1 MALIFPSLEN
11 IERLKVVPTEGERFL
26 LKHLVDTLDNT
37 FEIYFQPFLN
47 GLRPDIII
55 MKKGRGVVI
64 IEVKDW
70 NLDYWTVSKDNSWN
84 FIDKNGRS
92 HLKTSPFMQVFNYK
106 KNLFTLQI
114 NGMLEKISQNPA
126 FYKIITPF
134 VYFHNQSKESIN
146 NLYKNPIEMLS
157 IDMSKLNAKFIDDK
171 FNNPRN
177 IEGIFPKYEKK
188 HKYLHDKL
196 AQLSRDQNRLSVTQ
210 ENLKKITHLNYF
222 ESPNIIFKTPI
233 YEEFKRH
240 LQPPY
245 HELFEGIEIN
255 YEKKQKE
262 FSESKNELTKIKGVA
277 GSGKTVVLAKRAVN
291 AHKRHGDTVLIL
303 TYNLTLKSY
312 IHDRISDVREGFS
325 WEYFYINNYHQHI
338 LQVLNQHN
346 ISWTTGKKMTEAEM
360 DQVFS
365 DINLFESVK
374 DELEKFKT
382 ILIDEAQD
390 YKPEWIKIIRDNFL
404 EEGGEMVL
412 FGDAKQNIYQQELDS
427 DKNYRTPN
435 GFGNWKMLNKTI
447 RHKQNSH
454 ILKLAKEFQ
463 KTFMSKDYDIDKY
476 EENLIQ
482 QEMAGLGINKFSIYK
497 ENSIK
502 DMVKIIYTNIKNQNL
517 HPNDVAII
525 CSRIKVIQEFDYI
538 IRNAEGNENRTM
550 TTFEPKEF
558 KKSKYVDLKSM
569 RRSKKVAFNLNPGTI
584 KLATTHSF
592 KGFESPTVFLILD
605 EKDHDEIVYTAI
617 TRAKFNIMIFLKNE
631 SKYKSF
637 FQSHLEVE

>member
-1 MALIFPSLEN
+1 MALIFPTVEN
-11 IERLKVVPTEGERFL
+11 IKRLKKEPEKGEWFL
-26 LKHLVDTLDNT
+26 LKYLLDTLDDS

-55 MKKGRGVVI
+55 MKKNHGVVI
-64 IEVKDW
+64 VEVKDW
-70 NLDYWTVSKDNSWN
+70 NLKNWSVLKDNSWH
-84 FIDKNGRS
+84 FTDKSGVS
-92 HLKTSPFMQVFNYK
+92 HLKTSPMMQVFNYK
-106 KNLFTLQI
+106 KNLFTMQI
-114 NGMLEKISQNPA
+114 NGMLEKVSQNPA

-134 VYFHNQSKESIN
+134 VYFHNQSKEKIN
-146 NLYKNPIEMLS
+146 NLYINPLEMASIEMEE
-157 IDMSKLNAKFIDDK
+157 LNAKFKNDRL
-171 FNNPRN
+171 NNPTN
-177 IEGIFPKYEKK
+177 NEFIFQDYEKK
-188 HKYLHDKL
+188 RKYLHDKL
-196 AQLSRDQNRLSVTQ
+196 KQLRRDQNVLSVTQ
-210 ENLKKITHLNYF
+210 ESLKKITHSNYF
-222 ESPNIIFKTPI
+222 VNPNIIFKTPI
-233 YEEFKRH
+233 YDEFKRH

-245 HELFEGIEIN
+245 HELNEGIEIN

-291 AHKRHGDTVLIL
+291 AHKRHEDTILIL

-346 ISWTTGKKMTEAEM
+346 ISWTNGKMTEEEM
-360 DQVFS
+360 NRVFS
-365 DINLFESVK
+365 DINLFKSVK

-390 YKPEWIKIIRDNFL
+390 YEPEWIKIIRDNFL

-412 FGDAKQNIYQQELDS
+412 FGDAKQNIYHQELDS

-463 KTFMSKDYDIDKY
+463 KAFLSKDYDIDKY
-476 EENLIQ
+476 EENQIQ
-482 QEMAGLGINKFSIYK
+482 QEMAGLGINKVSIYK
-497 ENSIK
+497 ENSIE

-525 CSRIKVIQEFDYI
+525 CSRIKVIQEFDFI

-558 KKSKYVDLKSM
+558 KVSQHVDLKNM

-584 KLATTHSF
+584 KLATTYSF

-605 EKDHDEIVYTAI
+605 EKDNNEIVYTAI
-617 TRAKFNIMIFLKNE
+617 TRAKFNIMIFLKND